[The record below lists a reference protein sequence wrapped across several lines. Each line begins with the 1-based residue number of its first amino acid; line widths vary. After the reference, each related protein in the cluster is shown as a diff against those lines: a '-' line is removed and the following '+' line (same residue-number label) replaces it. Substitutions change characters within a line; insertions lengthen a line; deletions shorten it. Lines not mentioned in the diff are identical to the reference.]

1 MADRRSPQAVD
12 SLRPRERMRS
22 VPRSSQ
28 SQRVSPENRFSKAIQ
43 QIREFRQKLR
53 WKPLQHLLIDAHVWD
68 YTTRRRGYEPRLIF
82 CHPDLLREIPSASVY
97 YRKLAGLSLKQAMK
111 RCHRIS
117 ALEKEALPV
126 EAGAEAA
133 EEVARL
139 YNTILSAVIKETMR
153 HRVSRQLQIA

>member
-1 MADRRSPQAVD
+1 MADRRSLQSVD

-22 VPRSSQ
+22 VPRSPQ
-28 SQRVSPENRFSKAIQ
+28 SRRVSPENRFSKAIQ

-111 RCHRIS
+111 QCHRIS

-126 EAGAEAA
+126 EAGAKAA
-133 EEVARL
+133 EEVALL
-139 YNTILSAVIKETMR
+139 YNTILCAVIKDTMR
-153 HRVSRQLQIA
+153 HGVSRQLQIA